1 MKTRL
6 LAAALVATAGLAGA
20 AAAGPLDVRPGDPG
34 GHGPVKVLVIVSS
47 RGLDLGSDAG
57 ADRFLGRL
65 GAAITAA
72 CDDRSYG
79 PPLTVSHS
87 AEFQTCRDQALQE
100 AMTYVRSPL
109 VKRRFAVAQLKNTL
123 RLARR

>member
-6 LAAALVATAGLAGA
+6 LAAALVAAAGLAGGA
-20 AAAGPLDVRPGDPG
+20 VAGSLDVRSGDPG

-47 RGLDLGSDAG
+47 RGLNLSSDVG

-65 GAAITAA
+65 SAAVNAA
-72 CDDRSYG
+72 CDDRLNG
-79 PPLTVSHS
+79 PPLTTTRT
-87 AEFQTCRDQALQE
+87 AGFQTCRIEALQR
-100 AMTYVRSPL
+100 AMTYIRSPI
-109 VKRRFAVAQLKNTL
+109 VKRRYAAIGAKDDL